1 MEAHTA
7 AHPTTTTP
15 PRGRG
20 VSGLGRRFTET
31 KQALKTT
38 EFWAMLGVI
47 AAILI
52 AGAVDDGFGARQVWL
67 YVSIVASAYMISR
80 GLAKS
85 GSSEPRMEDQQQ
97 QQQQLD
103 R

>member
-7 AHPTTTTP
+7 APPTTA

-20 VSGLGRRFTET
+20 VSGIRRLATET
-31 KQALKTT
+31 KQAFKTT
-38 EFWAMLGVI
+38 EFWAMVGAIV
-47 AAILI
+47 AILI
-52 AGAVDDGFGARQVWL
+52 AGAVDDGLGARNAWL
-67 YVSIVASAYMISR
+67 YVTIVAGAYMISR

-85 GSSEPRMEDQQQ
+85 GSSEPRTEDQQHTG
-97 QQQQLD
+97 